1 MTNRMEFNIE
11 IAEKCGL
18 RESVLATYLWDLLD
32 RDDVAVEHHGRYW
45 TRISQK
51 MITVAL
57 PFMTVDMLQGSLL
70 KLLKKGI
77 IKTAVFNEDKFDH
90 TNWYTFTDYGIEMMD
105 PGNFA

>member
-1 MTNRMEFNIE
+1 MDNRMEFNKE
-11 IAEKCGL
+11 LASECGL

-32 RDDVAVEHHGRYW
+32 RDLEVVEHHGRYW

-51 MITVAL
+51 MITIAM
-57 PFMTVDMLQGSLL
+57 PFMTVDMVQGSLM

-77 IKTAVFNEDKFDH
+77 IKRAVFNEDKFDH
-90 TNWYTFTDYGIEMMD
+90 TSWYTFTDYGIEMMD